1 MTELPQKIAPGSEV
15 TLHLSLTT
23 VDSSEL
29 LSTFGEEPETLVM
42 GDGSLPAGLELAL
55 YGLKPGA
62 EQTLILSPE
71 QAFGARIEE
80 KIHLLSRSEFPT
92 DMEIQA
98 GNIIGFVSPDG
109 TELAGT
115 LLEIEG
121 DEVKVDFN
129 HPLAGMDVVFRVEII
144 DVTTPTDNDMEQH

>member
-1 MTELPQKIAPGSEV
+1 LTDLPQKIAPGSKV

-23 VDSSEL
+23 IDKSEL

-62 EQTLILSPE
+62 EQTLVLTPE
-71 QAFGARIEE
+71 QAFGSHTDD
-80 KIHLLSRSEFPT
+80 KIHRLSRSDFPT
-92 DMEIQA
+92 DMELKA
-98 GNIIGFVSPDG
+98 GNIVGFVTPEG
-109 TELAGT
+109 EEMAGT
-115 LLEIEG
+115 LLKIEE
-121 DEVKVDFN
+121 DEVRVDFN

-144 DVTTPTDNDMEQH
+144 DVITPTSNSMERH